1 MSLTS
6 FTHSATTPT
15 IHQTRSSRVFKS
27 KLPGNIVREHD
38 VRPPPLQSVTVI
50 DLGQI
55 YNGSYATFLMAMAG
69 ARVIKIEP
77 RGGEHLRRRASVGGA
92 ALPFA
97 MLNSNKL
104 SATLDLKSA
113 RGRELLFALAKRGD
127 VLLENFAPGTM
138 DRLGVGWDV
147 LRDVNPRLIYASGS
161 GYGLSGPNRDFPAMD
176 LTVQAM
182 GGVMSVTG
190 FADRPPV
197 KAGPAIC
204 DFFGGVHLYGAVM
217 TALFE
222 RSVTNRGRL
231 VEVSMQEAV
240 YASLS
245 SNLGLFLGE
254 DKMASVRT
262 GNRHGGLAEAPYNV
276 YPTKDGYIAIICVGE
291 THWKSLLNAMDRPDL
306 AADPRFENLGA
317 RVANIEAVD
326 ELVSE
331 FSSRYDKEDLFRLLM
346 SHRVAC
352 APVRDLDEVIHDP
365 HMLAR
370 RAIEWI
376 DHPDLGRVPLPNSP
390 NRYGG
395 TEPLAIV
402 PSRRLGQDND
412 KVYGEWLGL
421 PPDEI
426 VKLKSEG
433 VI

>member
-1 MSLTS
+1 MPQSAPSGSSQPLKSL
-6 FTHSATTPT
+6 
-15 IHQTRSSRVFKS
+15 
-27 KLPGNIVREHD
+27 
-38 VRPPPLQSVTVI
+38 TVI

-77 RGGEHLRRRASVGGA
+77 KSGEHLRRRASVGGA

-104 SATLDLKSA
+104 SATLNLKSE
-113 RGRELLFALAKRGD
+113 RGRELLRQMVGRAD

-138 DRLGVGWDV
+138 DRLGVGWEQ
-147 LRDVNPRLIYASGS
+147 LQNVNPRLIYASGS
-161 GYGLSGPNRDFPAMD
+161 GYGLSGPYRDYPAMD

-182 GGVMSVTG
+182 AGVMSVTG
-190 FADRPPV
+190 YADRPPV

-204 DFFGGVHLYGAVM
+204 DFFGGVHLYGGVM
-217 TALFE
+217 TALVE
-222 RSVTNRGRL
+222 RSLTNRGRL

-245 SNLGLFLGE
+245 SNLGLFMGTADTPL
-254 DKMASVRT
+254 APVRT

-291 THWKSLLNAMDRPDL
+291 AHWKSLLNAIQRPEL
-306 AADPRFENLGA
+306 AADPRFIDLKS
-317 RVANIEAVD
+317 RVANIDAVD
-326 ELVSE
+326 EIVGAFTAGYE
-331 FSSRYDKEDLFRLLM
+331 KEELFQLLM
-346 SHRVAC
+346 RHRVAS
-352 APVRDLDEVIHDP
+352 APVRDLNDVIHDP

-376 DHPDLGRVPLPNSP
+376 DHPDLGKVPLPNSP
-390 NRYGG
+390 MRYSGSD
-395 TEPLAIV
+395 PLAIV
-402 PSRRLGQDND
+402 PSRRLGQDNEV
-412 KVYGEWLGL
+412 VYHDWLGISKDGL
-421 PPDEI
+421 EELQ
-426 VKLKSEG
+426 VAG

>member
-1 MSLTS
+1 MPQSAPSGSSQPLKSL
-6 FTHSATTPT
+6 
-15 IHQTRSSRVFKS
+15 
-27 KLPGNIVREHD
+27 
-38 VRPPPLQSVTVI
+38 TVI

-77 RGGEHLRRRASVGGA
+77 KSGEHLRRRASVGGA

-104 SATLDLKSA
+104 SATLNLKSE
-113 RGRELLFALAKRGD
+113 RGRELLRQMVGRAD

-138 DRLGVGWDV
+138 DRLGVGWEQ
-147 LRDVNPRLIYASGS
+147 LQNVNPRLIYASGS
-161 GYGLSGPNRDFPAMD
+161 GYGLSGPYRDYPAMD

-182 GGVMSVTG
+182 AGVMSVTG
-190 FADRPPV
+190 YADRPPV

-204 DFFGGVHLYGAVM
+204 DFFGGVHLYGGVM
-217 TALFE
+217 TALVE
-222 RSVTNRGRL
+222 RSLTNRGRL

-245 SNLGLFLGE
+245 SNLGLFMGTADTPL
-254 DKMASVRT
+254 APVRT

-291 THWKSLLNAMDRPDL
+291 VHWKSLLNAIQRPEL
-306 AADPRFENLGA
+306 AADPRFIDLKS
-317 RVANIEAVD
+317 RVANIDAVD
-326 ELVSE
+326 EIVGAFTAGYE
-331 FSSRYDKEDLFRLLM
+331 KEELFQLLM
-346 SHRVAC
+346 RHRVAS
-352 APVRDLDEVIHDP
+352 APVRDLNDVIHDP

-376 DHPDLGRVPLPNSP
+376 DHPDLGKVPLPNSP
-390 NRYGG
+390 MRYSGSD
-395 TEPLAIV
+395 PLAIV
-402 PSRRLGQDND
+402 PSRHLGQDNEV
-412 KVYGEWLGL
+412 VYHDWLGISKDGL
-421 PPDEI
+421 EELR
-426 VKLKSEG
+426 VAG